1 MSERYAVYYTPARD
15 SALAERGAS
24 WLGRDVW
31 SGKACPSSPA
41 GGLSAQ
47 RMDELT
53 ATPRLYGFHGTLKA
67 PFRLE
72 TGVDRAAL
80 CSAIEA
86 FASGQKPAV
95 IDRLELRWIGSFL
108 ALVGATESPSVS
120 DLAAS
125 LIRHVEPMRAP
136 LTDAEMARR
145 RPNSLTTRQRVLLA
159 DWGYPFVLDEFRFH
173 MTLTGQVPDN
183 ERESTFAAA
192 CDAFHPW
199 LGQRFAID
207 RIALFH
213 QPAGGAPFSAVRDW
227 PLSGH
232 ADGEEFNL
240 STAPSISLEH

>member
-1 MSERYAVYYTPARD
+1 MSERYAIYFTPARD
-15 SALAERGAS
+15 SSLAEQGAL
-24 WLGRDVW
+24 WLGRNVW
-31 SGKACPSSPA
+31 SGETYPSRPA

-47 RMDELT
+47 RMEELT

-72 TGVDRAAL
+72 TGVDRATL

-86 FASGQKPAV
+86 FASERKPAV

-108 ALVGATESPSVS
+108 ALVGVTESDSVS

-136 LTDAEMARR
+136 LTDVEMARR
-145 RPNSLTTRQRVLLA
+145 KPDSLTKRQRDLLG
-159 DWGYPFVLDEFRFH
+159 DWGYPYVLDEFRFH

-183 ERESTFAAA
+183 EQESIFAAA
-192 CDAFHPW
+192 CNAFHPW
-199 LGQRFAID
+199 MGQRFAID

-213 QPAGGAPFSAVRDW
+213 QPAAGEPFQAIRDW
-227 PLSGH
+227 PLS
-232 ADGEEFNL
+232 ARAECEEISL
-240 STAPSISLEH
+240 LTAPSISTEH

>member
-1 MSERYAVYYTPARD
+1 MSERYAVYFTPARD

-24 WLGRDVW
+24 WLGRNVW
-31 SGKACPSSPA
+31 SGETYPSRPA

-47 RMDELT
+47 RMEELT
-53 ATPRLYGFHGTLKA
+53 ATPRPYGFHGTLKA

-80 CSAIEA
+80 CSAIDA
-86 FASGQKPAV
+86 FARGQKQAF

-108 ALVGATESPSVS
+108 ALVGATQSESVS

-136 LTDAEMARR
+136 LTEVEMARR
-145 RPNSLTTRQRVLLA
+145 KPDSLTKRQRVLLA

-183 ERESTFAAA
+183 ERKSVFAAA

-213 QPAGGAPFSAVRDW
+213 QSAVGAPFLADRDW

-240 STAPSISLEH
+240 STAPSISLDH